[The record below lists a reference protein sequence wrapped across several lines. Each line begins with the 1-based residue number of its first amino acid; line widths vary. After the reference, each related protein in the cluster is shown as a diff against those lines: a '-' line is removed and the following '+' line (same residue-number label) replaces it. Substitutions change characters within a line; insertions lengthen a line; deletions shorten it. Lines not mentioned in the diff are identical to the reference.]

1 MRECVLLRLKKKGI
15 YKKNTLEEYYPF
27 ESHFLWNH
35 YLVKEFYEILIKKK
49 WVMPVIYGD
58 IS

>member
-1 MRECVLLRLKKKGI
+1 MLRLKKKGI